1 METAQ
6 YPTEIITLQANDK
19 DAELTAYDRLIGFHQ
34 VSYHL
39 IGSNTGSF
47 AIDNQTGLLQI
58 APGRT
63 LDREKQSQIV
73 LTVSAEDAPGKP
85 SEKRITTVEVIVDI
99 LDVNDNPPTFSQ
111 KSYSAVIPENSDLN
125 ALVANLSASDP
136 DEGPGGEIR
145 FEMLDEGDANGLF
158 KINVNTG
165 EIRTKKSLTGK
176 GRSEPYE
183 LVIRAQD
190 NGDQVAKQKS
200 LYTDVPLVLFIGD
213 VSSNDGIPVFVSPKV
228 GQIANISEVSTSPN
242 LPKVKSIHFCDH
254 FSFNYIKTQLYRH

>member
-6 YPTEIITLQANDK
+6 YPAELLTVQATDK
-19 DAELTAYDRLIGFHQ
+19 DAELSDFDRIIGFHS

-39 IGSNTGSF
+39 IGSNAGSF
-47 AIDNQTGLLQI
+47 VIDNRTGVIQI
-58 APGRT
+58 APGQS
-63 LDREKQSQIV
+63 LDREKQNKII

-85 SEKRITTVEVIVDI
+85 SDRRKTTAEIVIDV
-99 LDVNDNPPTFSQ
+99 LDVNDNAPMFSQ
-111 KSYSAVIPENSDLN
+111 KSYSAVTPENAQLN
-125 ALVANLSASDP
+125 ALVANLSATDP

-145 FEMLDEGDANGLF
+145 YEILDEGDANGLF

-183 LVIRAQD
+183 LIVRAQD

-200 LYTDVPLVLFIGD
+200 LYTDVPLALFIGD

-228 GQIANISEVSTSPN
+228 GQVANISEVSFA
-242 LPKVKSIHFCDH
+242 VF
-254 FSFNYIKTQLYRH
+254 F

>member
-1 METAQ
+1 METAL
-6 YPTEIITLQANDK
+6 YPTELITVHANDK
-19 DAELTAYDRLIGFHQ
+19 DAELTDYDRIIGFNS

-39 IGSNTGSF
+39 IGSNAGSF
-47 AIDNQTGLLQI
+47 TINNNTGLLQI
-58 APGRT
+58 APGQT
-63 LDREKQSQIV
+63 LDREKQSKIV

-85 SEKRITTVEVIVDI
+85 SEKRKATVEVIIDV
-99 LDVNDNPPTFSQ
+99 LDVNDNPPMFSQ
-111 KSYSAVIPENSDLN
+111 KSYSAVIPENSNVN

-145 FEMLDEGDANGLF
+145 FELLDEGDANGLF

-183 LVIRAQD
+183 LSIRAQD

-200 LYTDVPLVLFIGD
+200 LYTDVALVVFIGD
-213 VSSNDGIPVFVSPKV
+213 VSSNDGIPVFISPKV
-228 GQIANISEVSTSPN
+228 GQIANISEVRQFYFFLNATEVVHSRT
-242 LPKVKSIHFCDH
+242 I
-254 FSFNYIKTQLYRH
+254 

>member
-6 YPTEIITLQANDK
+6 YPTEIITVQAIDK
-19 DAELTAYDRLIGFHQ
+19 DAVLTDYDRLIGLNS

-39 IGSNTGSF
+39 IGSNAGSF
-47 AIDNQTGLLQI
+47 IINNETGLLQI
-58 APGRT
+58 APGQT
-63 LDREKQSQIV
+63 LDREKQSQII

-85 SEKRITTVEVIVDI
+85 SEKRKTTVEVIVDI
-99 LDVNDNPPTFSQ
+99 LDVNDNPPSFSQ

-145 FEMLDEGDANGLF
+145 FEILDEGDANGLF

-183 LVIRAQD
+183 LIIRAQD

-228 GQIANISEVSTSPN
+228 GQIANISEVRRM
-242 LPKVKSIHFCDH
+242 F
-254 FSFNYIKTQLYRH
+254 FF